1 MKVAKNLPASAK
13 VQRHRSADYP
23 WQSWLTPDG
32 NWRQLTIGSPEDVA
46 AGKADISARVDSF
59 LRAARSAADLLGV
72 HVESARIDERTIAI
86 RGVVRTVPTPAKV
99 VRKSAGNRRK
109 SFR

>member
-1 MKVAKNLPASAK
+1 MKTSKNLPASARL
-13 VQRHRSADYP
+13 QRHRSPDYP
-23 WQSWLTPDG
+23 WSSWLAADG

-72 HVESARIDERTIAI
+72 HVESARIDEQTIAI
-86 RGVVRTVPTPAKV
+86 RGVVRTVPTKAAVK
-99 VRKSAGNRRK
+99 KSAGNRK
-109 SFR
+109 SRR